1 MLKAKLEEVQNKYFM
16 DKVIDI
22 FTNTN
27 RFGKTFIR
35 VNAYLP
41 NEDITK
47 TFNYTNK
54 GLDQAIE
61 FIAECRRKES
71 SDL

>member
-1 MLKAKLEEVQNKYFM
+1 MLKDRLEQLQNEYLM
-16 DKVIDI
+16 DGDIDI

-27 RFGKTFIR
+27 RFGKLFIR

-41 NEDITK
+41 YEDVTK

-61 FIAECRRKES
+61 FIAECRRKV
-71 SDL
+71 

>member
-1 MLKAKLEEVQNKYFM
+1 MLKDRLEQLQNEYLM
-16 DKVIDI
+16 DGDIDI

-27 RFGKTFIR
+27 RFGKLFIR

-41 NEDITK
+41 HEDITK

-61 FIAECRRKES
+61 FIAECRRKE
-71 SDL
+71 